1 MDDSDSTKS
10 RKPTYV
16 YDRDTD
22 TITELTAT
30 ATDTDT
36 DTGIP
41 QAPLIDAVLFPE
53 LLIACEGGGEFGSG
67 GNETRITNLRL
78 VTSDHVSGG
87 CSPCMSRMWSIG
99 PSAFARS
106 KLLEQSNREPTIVR
120 RTVGDAGKRMV
131 QTDQST
137 QEWFGHLLERVT
149 REAIGTDKPTGG
161 AATCTAATRGDTRSH
176 ANLIVGRKGNE
187 WMNAH
192 KGAIIKGEVPSH
204 DSLKERGIHT
214 AIKSVT
220 DKGGGRWVY
229 EFGVSWTDEGAWK
242 LSTRQKSP
250 VSNLSVS

>member
-30 ATDTDT
+30 ATATATAT
-36 DTGIP
+36 DTGTP
-41 QAPLIDAVLFPE
+41 QPQPPLIDAVLFPE
-53 LLIACEGGGEFGSG
+53 LLITCEGGGKFGSG

-87 CSPCMSRMWSIG
+87 CSPCMSRLWYIG
-99 PSAFARS
+99 PSAFTRS

-131 QTDQST
+131 QTDQGT
-137 QEWFGHLLERVT
+137 QGWFGHLLERVT
-149 REAIGTDKPTGG
+149 REAISTDKPIGG
-161 AATCTAATRGDTRSH
+161 AATCTAATRGDT
-176 ANLIVGRKGNE
+176 L
-187 WMNAH
+187 AH
-192 KGAIIKGEVPSH
+192 EPHCWKKGERVDERTQSH
-204 DSLKERGIHT
+204 DSLKDRGIHT

-229 EFGVSWTDEGAWK
+229 EFGISWADEGPWAAE
-242 LSTRQKSP
+242 R
-250 VSNLSVS
+250 